1 MTQDVATGFDGF
13 VGQAEPFRR
22 ELLAHCYRMLGSL
35 DDAEDVVQETYLR
48 AWRSYDGFEGRS
60 SVRVWLHRIATN
72 ACLTAAEQRGRRP
85 MPSGL
90 GGPSD
95 DPDGRPAEAPDLPW
109 LHAVPDELVT
119 PDSQDPAVVAAT
131 RDSVRL
137 ALIAGLQ
144 ELPARQRAVLLLREV
159 LEIPATEVAV
169 MLDTSV
175 PAVKSALQRARARI
189 AEVAPTPAGLVE
201 PADPVARSLLDQYVA
216 GFENAD
222 LAVLERALRADAA
235 IEMIGSTTWFSG
247 RDTCLRYLA
256 RVLGA
261 PGDWR
266 MVRTSANGQPAAA
279 AYLRGADGVRRAF
292 GLGVL
297 TATSTGISR
306 IVVFAGGADLLAR
319 FGQPADLGV

>member
-1 MTQDVATGFDGF
+1 V
-13 VGQAEPFRR
+13 
-22 ELLAHCYRMLGSL
+22 
-35 DDAEDVVQETYLR
+35 
-48 AWRSYDGFEGRS
+48 
-60 SVRVWLHRIATN
+60 
-72 ACLTAAEQRGRRP
+72 
-85 MPSGL
+85 
-90 GGPSD
+90 
-95 DPDGRPAEAPDLPW
+95 PW

-119 PDSQDPAVVAAT
+119 PDSQDPAAVAAT

-144 ELPARQRAVLLLREV
+144 ELPARQRSVLLLREV

-235 IEMIGSTTWFSG
+235 IEMVGSTTWFSG
-247 RDTCLRYLA
+247 RETCLRYLA

-297 TATSTGISR
+297 TATSSGISR
-306 IVVFAGGADLLAR
+306 IVVFADGADLLAR

>member
-1 MTQDVATGFDGF
+1 MA
-13 VGQAEPFRR
+13 A
-22 ELLAHCYRMLGSL
+22 
-35 DDAEDVVQETYLR
+35 
-48 AWRSYDGFEGRS
+48 YDGFEGRS
-60 SVRVWLHRIATN
+60 SFRVWLHRIATN

-85 MPSGL
+85 LPSGL

-175 PAVKSALQRARARI
+175 SAVKSALQRARARI
-189 AEVAPTPAGLVE
+189 AEVAPTPA
-201 PADPVARSLLDQYVA
+201 
-216 GFENAD
+216 
-222 LAVLERALRADAA
+222 
-235 IEMIGSTTWFSG
+235 
-247 RDTCLRYLA
+247 
-256 RVLGA
+256 
-261 PGDWR
+261 
-266 MVRTSANGQPAAA
+266 
-279 AYLRGADGVRRAF
+279 
-292 GLGVL
+292 
-297 TATSTGISR
+297 
-306 IVVFAGGADLLAR
+306 
-319 FGQPADLGV
+319 DLGV